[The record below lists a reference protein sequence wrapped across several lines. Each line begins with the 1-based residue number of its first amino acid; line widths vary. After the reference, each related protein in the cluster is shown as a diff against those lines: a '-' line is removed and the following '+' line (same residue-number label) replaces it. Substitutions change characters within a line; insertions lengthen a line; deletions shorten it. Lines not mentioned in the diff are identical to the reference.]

1 MGERGSRALIED
13 LQRRGIFLDN
23 LALGKLMTGLKDV
36 LGDEAAEI
44 IMQEVL
50 IRLDEMY
57 SSRA

>member
-1 MGERGSRALIED
+1 LGERGNRALIED
-13 LQRRGIFLDN
+13 LQRRGIFMDN
-23 LALGKLMTGLKDV
+23 LALEKLMKGLRYV

-50 IRLDEMY
+50 VRLDEMY

>member
-1 MGERGSRALIED
+1 LGERGSRALIED
-13 LQRRGIFLDN
+13 LQRRGIFMDN
-23 LALGKLMTGLKDV
+23 LALRKLMTGLREV